1 MEVNTKGIKDV
12 LYVILTN
19 TFPNVDKEKHLN
31 CRRHFQPQT
40 NMAREKL
47 HDLLWSRYQ

>member
-1 MEVNTKGIKDV
+1 MEVNSKGTEDVFCVIK
-12 LYVILTN
+12 TN
-19 TFPNVDKEKHLN
+19 KFPNVDKEKHLN
-31 CRRHFQPQT
+31 HRRHFQPQS